1 MILQLPGL
9 SLGSPLSSEVA
20 ALGTVQMSTRYQ
32 PADTRDSLLFTA
44 ERKAW
49 QRPVLRVEV
58 EFGGPNTISRDS
70 DQPSFG
76 GGSAAAK
83 VCTVAK
89 AMFQGERSPGFLSQP
104 STGELPLCVAAAR

>member
-1 MILQLPGL
+1 
-9 SLGSPLSSEVA
+9 
-20 ALGTVQMSTRYQ
+20 MSTRYQ

-58 EFGGPNTISRDS
+58 EFGGTNTISRDS
-70 DQPSFG
+70 DQPSLG
-76 GGSAAAK
+76 GGSAVAK

-89 AMFQGERSPGFLSQP
+89 AMFQGERGPGFLSQP